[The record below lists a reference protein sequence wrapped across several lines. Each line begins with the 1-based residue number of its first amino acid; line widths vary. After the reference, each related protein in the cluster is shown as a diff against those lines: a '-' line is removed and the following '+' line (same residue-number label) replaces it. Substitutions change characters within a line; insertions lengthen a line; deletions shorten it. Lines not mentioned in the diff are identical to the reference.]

1 MLVAPGPG
9 GARLS
14 ALNEAALAAGLARGE
29 LLSNARSKVQGLQV
43 ADADPEGDAEAL
55 ASLGLWCLRY
65 TPLVMAWDEAN
76 GADGLYLEVQGSAH
90 LFGGER
96 ALLDDLVARLQGFG
110 LSPRLAIASTPG
122 AAWAVARYGRTSPP
136 ITEPEI
142 VARGEIV
149 ESGAEAAALRSLPL
163 AALRLPAE
171 TLALARRLGLRRI
184 ADVLSAPR
192 APLSKRFGA
201 LFLLRLDQALGRAPE
216 PLKALVVPASYHVR
230 ASFLEPISTQ
240 AHIVE
245 AARKLLGDLAKE
257 LLRAGV
263 GARRLMLLLFRP
275 DGGVRSL
282 ELGLAAPSRDSAH
295 MARLIELR
303 LDRVAGGLEAEFG
316 YEAMG
321 LDVLLAEPMAETQ
334 AALESSGAR
343 HETADLAKL
352 IDRIEQ
358 RLGTG
363 SVAMLEPRQSH
374 CPERAAIA
382 RPAGARLAGKGE
394 TRPAKE
400 AAAVRWE
407 SRNLPAMARPLFL
420 FPRPETAEVVAL
432 IPEGPPRQFRWRGML
447 HQVTGFEGPERIAP
461 EWWRQDAAGMP
472 ERDYYAVEDTEGRR
486 FWLFRAGRYG
496 VDGITPRWFLH
507 GVFA

>member
-1 MLVAPGPG
+1 VFDAAAPIVLVAPGPG

-96 ALLDDLVARLQGFG
+96 ALLDDLAARLQGFG
-110 LSPRLAIASTPG
+110 LSPRLAIADTPG
-122 AAWAVARYGRTSPP
+122 AAWAVARYGWTPL
-136 ITEPEI
+136 EI
-142 VARGEIV
+142 VAP
-149 ESGAEAAALRSLPL
+149 GAEQAALRSLPL

-184 ADVLSAPR
+184 ADVMSAPR

-257 LLRAGV
+257 LLRDSV
-263 GARRLMLLLFRP
+263 GARRLLLLLFRP

-282 ELGLAAPSRDSAH
+282 ELGLAAPSRDVAH

-303 LDRVAGGLEAEFG
+303 LDRIAGGLEAEFG

-334 AALESSGAR
+334 AALESGGAR
-343 HETADLAKL
+343 RETADLAKL

-363 SVAMLEPRQSH
+363 SVSKLEPRQSH

-382 RPAGARLAGKGE
+382 RPAGARSAGE
-394 TRPAKE
+394 AEARPAK

-407 SRNLPAMARPLFL
+407 SRNLPATARPLFL

-447 HQVTGFEGPERIAP
+447 HQVTGFEGTERIAP